1 MTISKSLFSV
11 SLAAS
16 LLLSPALFAGESER
30 EAGLDMTMDQAVAQA
45 QQDNQDETPEA
56 RQARQAEQAGQAGP
70 AQDPL
75 DPTPARTRAM
85 QVGGSSDEVSSG
97 TRFNPAISLI
107 LDGVYYNEFSGHVEE
122 PGGFDDGHSHDHG
135 HGHGGH
141 GMQEGF
147 QMREV
152 EFVFS
157 STVDPY
163 FDAFVMFVFENG
175 DIDLE
180 EAFITTRALPA
191 GLQLKAGQFLSDVGY
206 INKQHPHDWAF
217 VDRPWMNEF
226 LFSDHGLMET
236 GMQLTWMPETRS
248 YTRFGV
254 ELLNGDSSGIAP
266 YLGNDNHEMVTVLPA
281 YVVDEDIGP
290 DDPGANAPVRNRWRA
305 DNGFEDDTGPRL
317 ATAFAK
323 WAPDL
328 GYDHA
333 LQLGAFAGQASSY
346 QRDEAHSSGRY
357 ETWDGESSF
366 WGVDAVYK
374 HDGGGIMGHRNFTLQ
389 FEYAMREI
397 DALYMSRQFTDFGEL
412 EPTNRGG
419 TPDITDQRWRQD
431 GFYLQGVYGFA
442 PRWNAGLRVDGL
454 GLTNDAYA
462 DQSAGRGLPTE
473 FDASWRYA
481 AQLTYMP
488 TEFSRLRAQVN
499 YNDVGDES
507 AHQGHHHDS
516 WEFMLQYNISIGVH
530 GAHAF

>member
-1 MTISKSLFSV
+1 MTMRKST
-11 SLAAS
+11 AS
-16 LLLSPALFAGESER
+16 LWLFAAILASPVTAAETAAEEEG
-30 EAGLDMTMDQAVAQA
+30 AGLMMDEVVAQA
-45 QQDNQDETPEA
+45 EDETPEA
-56 RQARQAEQAGQAGP
+56 RQAREGQQAGP
-70 AQDPL
+70 ARDPL

-85 QVGGSSDEVSSG
+85 QLGGTGEVSSG
-97 TRFNPAISLI
+97 TLFNPAISVI
-107 LDGVYYNEFSGHVEE
+107 LDGVYYNEFSGHVDE
-122 PGGFDDGHSHDHG
+122 PGGFDGGHSHG

-141 GMQEGF
+141 GFQDGF

-152 EFVFS
+152 EFAFS

-180 EAFITTRALPA
+180 EAYITTRSLPA
-191 GLQLKAGQFLSDVGY
+191 GLQMKAGKFLSDVGY

-226 LFSDHGLMET
+226 LFGDHGLMET
-236 GMQLTWMPETRS
+236 GVQMTWMPETQT

-254 ELLNGDSSGIAP
+254 ELLNGESSGIAP
-266 YLGNDNHEMVTVLPA
+266 YVGNDNHEMVTVLPTH
-281 YVVDEDIGP
+281 VVDPDIGP

-305 DNGFEDDTGPRL
+305 DNSFEDDTGPRL

-333 LQLGAFAGQASSY
+333 LQLGAFGGVSSSY

-357 ETWDGESSF
+357 ETWDGDSSF

-374 HDGGGIMGHRNFTLQ
+374 YDGGGVMGHRNFTLQ
-389 FEYAMREI
+389 FEYTMREI
-397 DALYMSRQFTDFGEL
+397 DALYMSRQFTDFGDL
-412 EPTNRGG
+412 DPTTRN
-419 TPDITDQRWRQD
+419 PDGDVVDQRWKQD

-442 PRWNAGLRVDGL
+442 PRWNFGMRVDGL

-462 DQSAGRGLPTE
+462 DHSSGRGLPTE
-473 FDASWRYA
+473 FDTSWRYST
-481 AQLTYMP
+481 QLTYAP

-499 YNDVGDES
+499 YNDIGEES
-507 AHQGHHHDS
+507 GHHHGHDHDS